1 MADQKTRRPS
11 SNPGPS
17 KRQRSAPEPRET
29 REPLALLSPLVVA
42 PVASV
47 SLFGLLAL
55 LRIPALSSNLIAP
68 GVAALGLGGGL
79 ALWQAQGQ
87 KLKAKVTRERQS
99 HEVERQVLQNRER
112 YLKALV
118 EVERLLLADAR
129 GKALEESLPLLGE
142 ATRADRIYL
151 SQCYSDQGKLYARL
165 IAEWCGSGTTGQIS
179 NPARKDVSLTESFPR
194 WVQMLGEEKPLVG
207 HVSGFP
213 DEERRVLET
222 QGIFT
227 LFILPILIAGDLW
240 GYLALES
247 RREPREWSHEE
258 QNYLKIAVEAITGAQ
273 SRRNSELNTLQ
284 QALHDPLTGLS
295 NRRRLREQLELAIER
310 AQRNHTSV
318 VAVYMDLDRFKQ
330 INDTLGHAF
339 GDRFLQYVVR
349 RRLQT
354 TIGQNDLLA
363 RVGGDEF
370 VLIMCEE
377 HHPDIVNASAKMAE
391 ALLKA
396 LTEPILME
404 GQELVI
410 STSIGISRFPT
421 DAQDADT
428 LVKNADVAMYRA
440 KEEGRGDFRFFT
452 PQMNRTTKERFEI
465 EADLRHDLTRVAP
478 EENFT
483 LFFQPQ
489 VDVSNGNGR
498 MIGVESLVRWRHA
511 KRGIVSPAKFVP
523 IAEETGLVQAL
534 GDFVLHAAC
543 QQAALWAAS
552 GSPLRVAVNLSAQQL
567 RNRELPHQVAEVLSK
582 TRLAASFLELEL
594 TETALLVDTN
604 GALAI
609 MNALKQMGVALS
621 LDDFGAGYSSLSH
634 LRHYPFDVVKIDR
647 SFVKSIVGS
656 VRDQMVVKAL
666 IQLAHD
672 LGITVVAEGVETAAQ
687 CDILHRLGCRHFQG
701 YLFSPPVDADEL
713 GRRFLRPTH
722 NGIAA

>member
-1 MADQKTRRPS
+1 MEATDKLVRVSPFV
-11 SNPGPS
+11 
-17 KRQRSAPEPRET
+17 
-29 REPLALLSPLVVA
+29 LAPLVGLG
-42 PVASV
+42 
-47 SLFGLLAL
+47 LFLLFLL
-55 LRIPALSSNLIAP
+55 LRLPLVSKSLIPPAVL
-68 GVAALGLGGGL
+68 ALGLGTGL
-79 ALWQAQGQ
+79 ALWQGQGQ
-87 KLKAKVTRERQS
+87 KAQ
-99 HEVERQVLQNRER
+99 RQVAEERLTHEQEKQGFQRREG

-118 EVERLLLADAR
+118 EVERLLLADSR
-129 GKALEESLPLLGE
+129 GKALEDALPLLGE

-151 SQCYSDQGKLYARL
+151 SQCYSDQGELFSRL
-165 IAEWCGSGTTGQIS
+165 LAEWCGPGTTGQIN
-179 NPARKDVSLTESFPR
+179 NPARKDVPLSQSFPR
-194 WVQMLGEEKPLVG
+194 WVQVLGDEGVVLG
-207 HVSGFP
+207 QVSSFP
-213 DEERRVLET
+213 QEERRVLET

-227 LFILPILIAGDLW
+227 LFVLPINIDGDLW

-247 RREPREWSHEE
+247 RRQPREWSVEE
-258 QNYLKIAVEAITGAQ
+258 QGYLKIATEAITGAQ
-273 SRRNSELNTLQ
+273 TRRNSEQNTLQ

-310 AQRNHTSV
+310 AQKNHTSV

-339 GDRFLQYVVR
+339 GDRFLQFVVR
-349 RRLQT
+349 RRLLT
-354 TIGQNDLLA
+354 TIGQKDLLA

-377 HHPDIVNASAKMAE
+377 NHADIVNGAAKMAE
-391 ALLKA
+391 SLLKA
-396 LTEPILME
+396 LTEPILLE

-410 STSIGISRFPT
+410 STSIGISRYPT

-452 PQMNRTTKERFEI
+452 PQMNRSTRERFEL

-478 EENFT
+478 SENFT

-489 VDVSNGNGR
+489 VDVGTGR

-511 KRGIVSPAKFVP
+511 KRGLVSPAKFVP
-523 IAEETGLVQAL
+523 IAEETGLVQPL
-534 GDFVLHAAC
+534 GDFVLNAAC
-543 QQAALWAAS
+543 AQAAAWAAM
-552 GSPLRVAVNLSAQQL
+552 GCPLRVAVNLSAQQL
-567 RNRELPHQVAEVLSK
+567 RNRELPHQVGEVLAK
-582 TRLAASFLELEL
+582 HNLPAKFLELEL

-604 GALAI
+604 GALVI
-609 MNALKQMGVALS
+609 LNALKQMGIALS

-634 LRHYPFDVVKIDR
+634 LRQYPFTVVKVDR

-672 LGITVVAEGVETAAQ
+672 LGITVVAEGVETAPQ
-687 CDILHRLGCRHFQG
+687 CEILHQLGCRHFQG
-701 YLFSPPVDADEL
+701 YLFSPPVDAEEL
-713 GRRFLRPTH
+713 SRRFLKPNLHER
-722 NGIAA
+722 AA